1 MGDQLGICFPVLWAF
16 LFLFLFSI
24 FHHKICIFSGPSI
37 ISNLMFKEELEILTS
52 NQNFNS
58 ILTDFDD
65 ILLSSVL
72 KLTLHEP
79 NYKEKEVHRLIR

>member
-24 FHHKICIFSGPSI
+24 FHHEICIFSGPSI
-37 ISNLMFKEELEILTS
+37 LSNSMFKEELEILTS

-58 ILTDFDD
+58 NSDSKFPTKTRIF
-65 ILLSSVL
+65 
-72 KLTLHEP
+72 
-79 NYKEKEVHRLIR
+79 